1 MSRAQAF
8 QKRRWICLAAALV
21 ICVCAGFGYAWSVLQ
36 NPIVAATDGPEGQV
50 SLAYTVTV
58 VCSTM
63 APLFFGGLIRRI
75 STRMC
80 IALGAVLF
88 GGGLFLTGAMSPAMA
103 ALPVLRY
110 PLRSG
115 MRLHLSQHD
124 GLRGPAV
131 SGPVPG
137 WPPVSAQRL
146 MAQGRSSG
154 RRPLPCS

>member
-36 NPIVAATDGPEGQV
+36 NPIVAAHGWPEGQV

-63 APLFFGGLIRRI
+63 AASLFRRLDPTHQHTDVHRAWSGPLWRGTVPNGGDD
-75 STRMC
+75 
-80 IALGAVLF
+80 
-88 GGGLFLTGAMSPAMA
+88 PAMA

-137 WPPVSAQRL
+137 WPPVLAQRL